1 MDEQNFPNIFE
12 EYHNGSQKNFR
23 GQKRLEKSKTNII
36 VAGVCAGIA
45 KYLKVDTALV
55 RLFTVLLLLFGV
67 WVVAAYF
74 IAAFIMPP
82 EYVFSELTDEEKR
95 TQKKENFKTV
105 TGGLLML
112 CGMYLL
118 LNSLGFVLFKVP
130 FLSSGRYIFPFV
142 SIVAGAYFISLKEGK
157 LHLLKEKF
165 PDKFLRS
172 RSDRYLMGV
181 CGGFAK
187 YINAES
193 ATVRIIFIA
202 ASSFTLGFFAVVYL
216 LLSVIVQMER
226 NEIATEQ

>member
-45 KYLKVDTALV
+45 KYIKVDTALV
-55 RLFTVLLLLFGV
+55 RLFAALLLLFGV
-67 WVVAAYF
+67 WVIAAYF
-74 IAAFIMPP
+74 ITAFIMPP

-95 TQKKENFKTV
+95 IQKKENLKTV
-105 TGGLLML
+105 TGSLLML
-112 CGMYLL
+112 YGMYLL
-118 LNSLGFVLFKVP
+118 LDSLGFVLLKIP
-130 FLSSGRYIFPFV
+130 FLPSSRYMFPFV
-142 SIVAGAYFISLKEGK
+142 SIVVGAYFISLKEGK
-157 LHLLKEKF
+157 LHILKEMF
-165 PDKFLRS
+165 PNNFVRS

-193 ATVRIIFIA
+193 ITVRIIFIA
-202 ASSFTLGFFAVVYL
+202 ASFFTLGFFAIVYL
-216 LLSVIVQMER
+216 LVSLIVKMER
-226 NEIATEQ
+226 DEIAVE